1 MVELIRSGKAPG
13 VIRRKGAEGSL
24 PLPLPDKIE
33 ILISLATAPEREVRE
48 KALETLRAWNR
59 LELRG
64 IMASPQTVPNV
75 LVFAAEQLLAG
86 WEELRDILLCNPSL
100 PLKVKNLLQA
110 KPAANA
116 SDVKAAV
123 QQTTTET
130 LVAPEPVAEP
140 LAEENAVEILAR
152 LAAGAQIL
160 DAKGLPVEAPPEA
173 IKHDDELTPKDRET
187 LIEKIHRM
195 AVVQKIKAAI
205 TGNLETRSLL
215 VRDSNKIVSR
225 AVLQSPKIS
234 ETEAESYAAAK
245 NVSEEVLR
253 SIAMNRRF
261 TKSYVV
267 IRALTHNPRAP
278 IDVTVPLVRR
288 MKDRD
293 LKGLAMNRNVPD
305 VIRNIAVKTIKQKE
319 DASKMKTPGRH

>member
-1 MVELIRSGKAPG
+1 MKSK
-13 VIRRKGAEGSL
+13 S
-24 PLPLPDKIE
+24 
-33 ILISLATAPEREVRE
+33 
-48 KALETLRAWNR
+48 
-59 LELRG
+59 
-64 IMASPQTVPNV
+64 
-75 LVFAAEQLLAG
+75 
-86 WEELRDILLCNPSL
+86 
-100 PLKVKNLLQA
+100 LLQA
-110 KPAANA
+110 KPVASPSGEEAASVPPSLLPGPLPDPGLPQFA
-116 SDVKAAV
+116 KEPAV
-123 QQTTTET
+123 G
-130 LVAPEPVAEP
+130 PEPVAEP

-187 LIEKIHRM
+187 LIEKIRRM
-195 AVVQKIKAAI
+195 SVVQKIKAAM

-215 VRDSNKIVSR
+215 VRDSNKIISR

-245 NVSEEVLR
+245 NVAEEVLR
-253 SIAMNRRF
+253 SIAMNRKF
-261 TKSYVV
+261 MKSYVV
-267 IRALTHNPRAP
+267 IRALTNNPRAP

-305 VIRNIAVKTIKQKE
+305 VIRNIAMKTIKQKE
-319 DASKMKTPGRH
+319 DASKPKIPGRH